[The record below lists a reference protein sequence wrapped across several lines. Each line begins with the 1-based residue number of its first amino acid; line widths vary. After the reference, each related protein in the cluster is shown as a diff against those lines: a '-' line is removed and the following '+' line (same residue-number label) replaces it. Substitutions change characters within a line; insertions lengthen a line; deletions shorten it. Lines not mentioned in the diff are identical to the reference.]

1 MFKLLRNFI
10 RKNGKYGLRNI
21 MIIFAYNGY
30 FIFLMHERAIHFLL
44 YLDFLVILFLAVV
57 AGVDFVIY
65 VKWECEKEQFL
76 RYEDIIY
83 NQLPPFEN
91 REITQH
97 DICVLEEKQRR
108 QFEENC
114 ELQDNIARWCHE
126 WKLPLAACLM
136 INEKIKDAE
145 IRRDLREPLER
156 MNRQVNMML
165 QECRLQS
172 PLMDLQIE
180 RISLE
185 ACVKAS
191 IKNNRFFLIQ
201 KKFTIDIQVENI
213 LVYSD
218 FAWLVYILDQLLGN
232 AAKYASKEQPQ
243 LKIWAGKESKEA
255 EQVCLFIED
264 NGEGIKDSDIR
275 RVFEKGFTGQNYH
288 NGKYKSTGMGLYLV
302 QKVADKLE
310 HKISVES
317 VFGKYTRFCIVLR
330 AEN

>member
-1 MFKLLRNFI
+1 
-10 RKNGKYGLRNI
+10 
-21 MIIFAYNGY
+21 
-30 FIFLMHERAIHFLL
+30 
-44 YLDFLVILFLAVV
+44 
-57 AGVDFVIY
+57 
-65 VKWECEKEQFL
+65 
-76 RYEDIIY
+76 
-83 NQLPPFEN
+83 
-91 REITQH
+91 
-97 DICVLEEKQRR
+97 
-108 QFEENC
+108 
-114 ELQDNIARWCHE
+114 
-126 WKLPLAACLM
+126 
-136 INEKIKDAE
+136 
-145 IRRDLREPLER
+145 
-156 MNRQVNMML
+156 
-165 QECRLQS
+165 
-172 PLMDLQIE
+172 MDLQIE

-317 VFGKYTRFCIVLR
+317 VFGKYTRFCIALR

>member
-1 MFKLLRNFI
+1 MFKYLRHFI
-10 RKNGKYGLRNI
+10 RKNGKHGLVSALI
-21 MIIFAYNGY
+21 LLAYNAY
-30 FIFLMHERAIHFLL
+30 FIFLMREREIRFLL
-44 YLDFLVILFLAVV
+44 YLDFLVILFLAVF
-57 AGVDFVIY
+57 AGVNFLIY
-65 VKWECEKEQFL
+65 AKWEYEKEQFL

-83 NQLPPFEN
+83 KQLLPFEN
-91 REITQH
+91 REIAEH
-97 DICVLEEKQRR
+97 DVYVLEDKLRR

-136 INEKIKDAE
+136 INEKIKDVE
-145 IRRDLREPLER
+145 IRRDLREPLEQ
-156 MNRQVNMML
+156 MNRQVNMMM

-201 KKFTIDIQVENI
+201 KKFVLDIQVENI
-213 LVYSD
+213 FVYSD
-218 FAWLVYILDQLLGN
+218 FSWLVYILDQLLAN

-243 LKIWAGKESKEA
+243 LKIWAEKEPKE

-264 NGEGIKDSDIR
+264 NGEGILDSDIR
-275 RVFEKGFTGQNYH
+275 RIFEKGFTGQNYH

-302 QKVADKLE
+302 EKVAKKLE

-317 VFGKYTRFCIVLR
+317 VFGEYTRFCIVLR
-330 AEN
+330 ADN